1 MPSRLVAI
9 GALATASIA
18 AASMALATPSAP
30 HAQDSAAPVVHY
42 RTQLRY
48 TFDRGETL
56 RPGSLVHD
64 VSGDRHA
71 GRVLVADRGHLSIV
85 PGIHRRGA
93 GYPINCPTCEPS
105 GRTERKAIIEARDRI
120 GLDPRRHPFF
130 FGVAVKLTRFQALG
144 DSNLVQKGFYNTPG
158 GQYKLQLADGVP
170 SCVVFGGR
178 GRLIVESTKSVAD
191 GSWHA
196 LSCRRTRGA
205 VALRVD
211 RRLVGRLTGRTGLVA
226 NDQPLRVGGKN
237 LQAGNDQYHGDLDNV
252 FLRIKQ

>member
-9 GALATASIA
+9 GALATVSIA
-18 AASMALATPSAP
+18 AASMALATPSALP
-30 HAQDSAAPVVHY
+30 AQDSAAPVAHY

-56 RPGSLVHD
+56 LPGSLVHD
-64 VSGDRHA
+64 VSGHRHA
-71 GRVLVADRGHLSIV
+71 GRVLVADRGHLSVV

-93 GYPINCPTCEPS
+93 GYPINCPTCGPT

-144 DSNLVQKGFYNTPG
+144 GSNLVQKGYFHQPG
-158 GQYKLQLADGVP
+158 GQYKLQVDDGIP
-170 SCVVFGGR
+170 SCVVSGGR
-178 GRLIVESTKSVAD
+178 SRLIVETTVNIAD
-191 GSWHA
+191 GAWH
-196 LSCRRTRGA
+196 SVTCRRTVDA
-205 VALRVD
+205 VIVRVD
-211 RRLVGRLTGRTGLVA
+211 RRVVGKQSGTPGLIA
-226 NDQPLRVGGKN
+226 NDAPVRVGGRN
-237 LQAGNDQYHGDLDNV
+237 LHPHNDQYHGDLDNV